1 LLLPAHLIKMAS
13 QFLALVGRRG
23 LSCPE
28 HPEQK
33 ATKFRVYF
41 RGITRRFSSYE
52 QAQRF
57 LNGVRFKTDEGRFD
71 EREYRQGDPLGFTN
85 LAEQWLESKRAVLR
99 KGSLKNLNSYMFR
112 AMDHWGQTNIKDIG
126 FAEIEDFLLSQK
138 LERNEKPVL
147 AKTRANMRSCLHS
160 FWSWLRRRRV
170 LGLSEIPEFPEV
182 SFELGFRKTIDKPTQ
197 ETIIEEVKRLTVG
210 INPKISTGIK
220 WLATYISIRPGELLK
235 LKEGDIDLRQGYL
248 IIPHPEEK
256 RPKLVPLLQ
265 EDVEAIRALP
275 TRGLPHMSFFRHE
288 SGVSGC
294 KAGQPFGEKYLYK
307 WWKKACANLGI
318 PDVDL
323 YGGTR
328 HSSAMALREYR
339 TPEEIKRA
347 TMHSTNKAFERYFRM
362 EGDDLRAILQS
373 ESAFRGWQ
381 RSGKEKIST

>member
-1 LLLPAHLIKMAS
+1 LREMRNRSWQRQEPICAHACTAFGHGYGGDEFWACQRYQNSLRS
-13 QFLALVGRRG
+13 VSNSAL
-23 LSCPE
+23 E
-28 HPEQK
+28 
-33 ATKFRVYF
+33 
-41 RGITRRFSSYE
+41 
-52 QAQRF
+52 
-57 LNGVRFKTDEGRFD
+57 
-71 EREYRQGDPLGFTN
+71 
-85 LAEQWLESKRAVLR
+85 
-99 KGSLKNLNSYMFR
+99 
-112 AMDHWGQTNIKDIG
+112 
-126 FAEIEDFLLSQK
+126 
-138 LERNEKPVL
+138 
-147 AKTRANMRSCLHS
+147 
-160 FWSWLRRRRV
+160 
-170 LGLSEIPEFPEV
+170 
-182 SFELGFRKTIDKPTQ
+182 RKTIDKPTQ

-235 LKEGDIDLRQGYL
+235 LKEGDIDLGQGYL

-362 EGDDLRAILQS
+362 EGDDLRAIYSQS
-373 ESAFRGWQ
+373 RPSEG
-381 RSGKEKIST
+381 GKEVAKKKSAPEKAKVLKLQH